1 MRDGVN
7 RRHVI
12 GGLALVSALGLGGCV
27 TDGLTGSV
35 NSTVNDGPDGDG
47 RQDGASYV
55 QSHIDS
61 AREGGVMIV
70 LSREAD
76 APQPPMSFGLIP
88 VTISDGKPVPSGDD
102 SVVEELVSPAASPDG
117 RHVRTFDVP
126 PGTYVL
132 ARIDAGSKPFKA
144 GGFKSN
150 SGTFINPGMSP
161 LAFGAAVLIG
171 TAIATIAAN
180 PTGSRPYP
188 PAASSPP
195 VETSGMF
202 RTYFAKDGTI
212 FSQDAVIF
220 TVQPG
225 KVTYI
230 GDFRMVKPYTG
241 GPRILDYSFDPEM
254 TTLAEPPT
262 LPISLDTLQRPTKET
277 VRFYLG

>member
-1 MRDGVN
+1 MRGGVN
-7 RRHVI
+7 RRHVL
-12 GGLALVSALGLGGCV
+12 GGLALASALGLGGCV
-27 TDGLTGSV
+27 TDGPTGSV
-35 NSTVNDGPDGDG
+35 NSDVNDGPDGDG
-47 RQDGASYV
+47 RQDGTSYV

-76 APQPPMSFGLIP
+76 APQPPMSFGLVP
-88 VTISDGKPVPSGDD
+88 VTIADGKPVPSGDD
-102 SVVEELVSPAASPDG
+102 SVVAELVSPAASPDG
-117 RHVRTFDVP
+117 RHVRTFDVT

-144 GGFKSN
+144 GGYKSN
-150 SGTFINPGMSP
+150 SVTFTNFGMSP
-161 LAFGAAVLIG
+161 LAFGAAVVIG
-171 TAIATIAAN
+171 TAIATMAAN

-188 PAASSPP
+188 PAPSGPP
-195 VETSGMF
+195 VETDNKY

-212 FSQDAVIF
+212 FSRDAVIF
-220 TVQPG
+220 AVQPG

-230 GDFRMVKPYTG
+230 GDFRMAKPLSE
-241 GPRILDYSFDPEM
+241 GPRILDYSYDPDM